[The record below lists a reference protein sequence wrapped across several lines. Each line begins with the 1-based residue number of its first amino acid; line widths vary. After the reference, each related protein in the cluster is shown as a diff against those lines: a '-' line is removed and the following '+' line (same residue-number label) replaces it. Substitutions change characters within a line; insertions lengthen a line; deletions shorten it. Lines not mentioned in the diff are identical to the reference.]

1 VKRINK
7 EWWSGKDG
15 YYKETAKHTYEG
27 PFETMDTKEEPI
39 VDSGEIVVQPSKKVV
54 DNEEGL

>member
-1 VKRINK
+1 MKRINK
-7 EWWSGKDG
+7 QWWSGKDG

-39 VDSGEIVVQPSKKVV
+39 VDSGEILAVLANKKV
-54 DNEEGL
+54 DNEE